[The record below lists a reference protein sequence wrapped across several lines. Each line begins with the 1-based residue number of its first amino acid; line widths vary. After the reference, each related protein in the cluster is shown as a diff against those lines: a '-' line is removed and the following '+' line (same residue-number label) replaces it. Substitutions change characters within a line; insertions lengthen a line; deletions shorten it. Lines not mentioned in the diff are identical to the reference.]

1 MKAVITG
8 ASSGL
13 GAAFAKWLSLRQ
25 YTVVLIARHEEA
37 LLRLQEELPN
47 NSEIIVADLTNMTDI
62 SKVCVY
68 LQEEKIDM
76 LINNAGIGCYGEF
89 WKIPVDQEKTM
100 MELNMLAPALLM
112 KSYIAHQETGR
123 ILNVASIAA
132 KQSDPL
138 MAGYGASK
146 AFLLML
152 SKSVNVEL
160 AYSSKDILI
169 QTCLPGS
176 FISDFDKQA
185 KIVHSLANEG
195 SDDIAGK
202 IMRDVFKNK
211 KIIVPGTKNK
221 GAYYLGKIIPERIMN
236 KIEYKL
242 QKSKE

>member
-1 MKAVITG
+1 MKAAITG

-13 GAAFAKWLSLRQ
+13 GAAFARWLSLRQ
-25 YTVVLIARHEEA
+25 YTVVLIARHEED
-37 LLRLQEELPN
+37 LLRLQAKLPN
-47 NSEIIVADLTNMTDI
+47 KSEIIVADLTDKTDI
-62 SKVCVY
+62 SKVCAY
-68 LQEEKIDM
+68 LQEEKVDL
-76 LINNAGIGCYGEF
+76 LINNAGVGCYGEF
-89 WKIPVDQEKTM
+89 WKIPVDQEKKM
-100 MELNMLAPALLM
+100 MELNMLAPVLLM
-112 KSYIAHQETGR
+112 KSYIAYQEAGR
-123 ILNVASIAA
+123 VLNVASIAA
-132 KQSDPL
+132 KQADPL

-152 SKSVNVEL
+152 SKSINIEL

-185 KIVHSLANEG
+185 NIMHSLAKVG

-211 KIIVPGTKNK
+211 KIIIPGTKNK